1 MTLFR
6 TTSLA
11 GIAMLLAG
19 ATSAAELT
27 MINCGAGSSPGDA
40 AQAKSIAEWEA
51 ATGNSVTVEFV
62 PWGQCQQKATT
73 LAAAG
78 NPPAISLFGSRTLK
92 QLAANDLIIPFN
104 LTDEELDT
112 FPAPVIATTQFDGK
126 TWGIPRAFSTKGLYW
141 NRDLFA
147 EAGLDLP
154 NGPQSFEDVLT
165 AAKAISENTEAS
177 GFGMVAKSMDNTMHQ
192 FLNFAFSNGGEILSA
207 DGEVVFNT
215 PENVA
220 TLEFYSE
227 LAKYAQPGPTA
238 YTRGEVRPLFA
249 EGQVG
254 MMITGG
260 WGRRYFEDV
269 NYGVNLIPAGP
280 SGSHSTILITDSL
293 AVFKGT
299 GVEVEAADLV
309 KFLTSPELQSQQDE
323 INQATPIRLDARTE
337 ALKENDPTWGP
348 FLDGIPLGKPEPLM
362 VDYLAMQDVII
373 EGVQGVIL
381 GEISAADAVNDIQ
394 EGLTDLQ

>member
-27 MINCGAGSSPGDA
+27 VINCGAGSSPGAA

-104 LTDEELDT
+104 LTDEELDS

-126 TWGIPRAFSTKGLYW
+126 TWGIPRAFSTKGLHW

-147 EAGLDLP
+147 
-154 NGPQSFEDVLT
+154 
-165 AAKAISENTEAS
+165 AKA
-177 GFGMVAKSMDNTMHQ
+177 
-192 FLNFAFSNGGEILSA
+192 
-207 DGEVVFNT
+207 
-215 PENVA
+215 
-220 TLEFYSE
+220 
-227 LAKYAQPGPTA
+227 
-238 YTRGEVRPLFA
+238 
-249 EGQVG
+249 
-254 MMITGG
+254 
-260 WGRRYFEDV
+260 
-269 NYGVNLIPAGP
+269 
-280 SGSHSTILITDSL
+280 
-293 AVFKGT
+293 
-299 GVEVEAADLV
+299 
-309 KFLTSPELQSQQDE
+309 
-323 INQATPIRLDARTE
+323 PIA
-337 ALKENDPTWGP
+337 
-348 FLDGIPLGKPEPLM
+348 
-362 VDYLAMQDVII
+362 
-373 EGVQGVIL
+373 
-381 GEISAADAVNDIQ
+381 
-394 EGLTDLQ
+394 